1 LRKELMGTSNLLSR
15 LKDVVLEEASRL
27 QKLLDRAKALIRELE
42 KENLLHILPI
52 RVQKGLS
59 VYGVDGFFAKL
70 FSIFGRS
77 VYMYRV
83 VSVDG
88 LSCRVVEIG
97 EDVVVVEDLASEDTR
112 EYVEYK
118 MMAVEAEYASK
129 MASKAITLL
138 DGPIVDP
145 PKQPTSQ
152 LTLKEYAF
160 YHEWR
165 AEILGK
171 SASRLIGYVK
181 RPRSCH
187 LSSKFVPEGYVDEE
201 IATIILSMAIND
213 NSNSVGVLGPIEL
226 DGPIYDI
233 YKEKMGRLSISFIM
247 LPWWRRARGVEHA
260 TSLSKTVEIL
270 CSTTP
275 RGLEHPLPV
284 LCAHKLANI
293 GVEALDT
300 LSRYAV
306 TRLIDHFKGKHFK
319 FVQLIL
325 E

>member
-1 LRKELMGTSNLLSR
+1 MVKHNLLSR
-15 LKDVVLEEASRL
+15 LKNVVLGEVTRL
-27 QKLLDRAKALIRELE
+27 QKLLDRAKVLARELE
-42 KENLLHILPI
+42 KENLLHILPLRI
-52 RVQKGLS
+52 QKIS
-59 VYGVDGFFAKL
+59 NVYGVDGFFAKL
-70 FSIFGRS
+70 FSVFGRS
-77 VYMYRV
+77 AYVYRV

-88 LSCRVVEIG
+88 LSCRVVEVS
-97 EDVVVVEDLASEDTR
+97 EDVVMVEDLASEDTR

-145 PKQPTSQ
+145 PRQPTSQ
-152 LTLKEYAF
+152 LTLREYAF

-171 SASRLIGYVK
+171 SASRLIGYIK
-181 RPRSCH
+181 RPRSRH
-187 LSSKFVPEGYVDEE
+187 LSSKGILEEYVDEE
-201 IATIILSMAIND
+201 IATIILATAMDND
-213 NSNSVGVLGPIEL
+213 SGSVGVLGPIEL
-226 DGPIYDI
+226 DGPLYSI
-233 YKEKMGRLSISFIM
+233 YKEKMGKLNVSFIM
-247 LPWWRRARGVEHA
+247 LPWWQKARGVEHV
-260 TSLSKTVEIL
+260 TTLSKTVEVI

-293 GVEALDT
+293 GVEALDA
-300 LSRYAV
+300 LSKYAV
-306 TRLIDHFKGKHFK
+306 TQFIDYFKSKHFK
-319 FVQLIL
+319 FTQLLL